1 MSFEACAS
9 HLDLHSGVD
18 GLGTRQVTKKLLVR
32 VRVYTGC
39 GIVNKLRYYLRDKQ
53 KYASMMRLAL
63 LHVLYILG
71 YLTYLEMT
79 RQYDTLFTSLVHCSI
94 TRA

>member
-1 MSFEACAS
+1 
-9 HLDLHSGVD
+9 
-18 GLGTRQVTKKLLVR
+18 
-32 VRVYTGC
+32 
-39 GIVNKLRYYLRDKQ
+39 
-53 KYASMMRLAL
+53 MMRLAL